1 MSDLIE
7 RTKSHTFKEFT
18 IFKGV
23 IEGTIEGFKRRFCI
37 MSRDHWKVFYSSMYD
52 LLGKST
58 NAILRKIGED
68 FGQKLYASIENQF
81 KTEPK
86 TTFLFILQELEKL
99 GWGAFW
105 NIRINTDSKEIEVEL
120 HNSIEVYK
128 EGIPSCYHVYGILK
142 GLAKSILGEDIVI
155 REIECTAK
163 GDKICKFIIG
173 TKTVVP
179 ELYPKETI
187 EKLINILQE
196 LKKTIK
202 SSVELVATT
211 DGRPIITNL
220 SEEIDSSLWTTN
232 LSFILEGGKNS
243 SHTIKNGDLKEI
255 IINAEKGIII
265 TSQVTKDIII
275 AVVVGSDTSPG
286 LAGLALK
293 KAKDKIIELLK

>member
-7 RTKSHTFKEFT
+7 RTKTHTFKEFT

-23 IEGTIEGFKRRFCI
+23 IDGSIEGFKRRFCI
-37 MSRDHWKVFYSSMYD
+37 MSKDHWKTFYSSLHD
-52 LLGKST
+52 LLGEST

-68 FGQKLYASIENQF
+68 FGQKLYASIEKQF
-81 KTEPK
+81 KTDPK

-105 NIRINTDSKEIEVEL
+105 NIKINTDSKEIEVEL
-120 HNSIEVYK
+120 HNSIEAFK
-128 EGIPSCYHVYGILK
+128 NGIASCYHVFGILK
-142 GLAKSILGEDIVI
+142 GLAKSILGENVIV
-155 REIECTAK
+155 RELECTAK
-163 GDKICKFIIG
+163 GDKICKFVIG
-173 TKTVVP
+173 SKAVVP
-179 ELYPKETI
+179 ELCPKEII

-196 LKKTIK
+196 LRRTIK

-220 SEEIDSSLWTTN
+220 SEEIDSSLWTTV

-243 SHTIKNGDLKEI
+243 SHIIDNGDLKEI

-265 TSQVTKDIII
+265 ASQVTKAIII
-275 AVVVGSDTSPG
+275 AVVVGPDTSPG